1 MQPQSN
7 QYDFIMNPG
16 KPPKKG
22 ALVNN
27 NSIATRIA
35 VIVGLVVVI
44 LIFFIIVL
52 SLLSSSGGSNTKLT
66 TIAQQQNEI
75 IRVATLANNS
85 GSTQTSQTTNDF
97 SQNCLL
103 SITTAQQQLLAYLSA
118 HGTKL
123 GTKQLALTKN
133 ASTDAAIT
141 AAVASSNLDAVYTSI
156 MKTELQAYE
165 NAVKDA
171 YGGAKST
178 AEKQLLSNEYSGAVL
193 LLQQLG
199 S

>member
-1 MQPQSN
+1 
-7 QYDFIMNPG
+7 MNPG
-16 KPPKKG
+16 KPPKRSG
-22 ALVNN
+22 LANN
-27 NSIATRIA
+27 NSTATRIGVVVA
-35 VIVGLVVVI
+35 LVVVV
-44 LIFFIIVL
+44 LIFFVIIL

-85 GSTQTSQTTNDF
+85 GTTQTSQATNDF

-103 SITTAQQQLLAYLSA
+103 SITTAQQKLLTYLSA

-123 GTKQLALTKN
+123 GTKQLALAKN
-133 ASTDAAIT
+133 SSTDATIT
-141 AAVASSNLDAVYTSI
+141 AAIASSNLDAVYKNV
-156 MKTELQAYE
+156 MRNELQTYE

-171 YGGAKST
+171 YGST
-178 AEKQLLSNEYSGAVL
+178 SSAAVKQLLSDEYSGAVL